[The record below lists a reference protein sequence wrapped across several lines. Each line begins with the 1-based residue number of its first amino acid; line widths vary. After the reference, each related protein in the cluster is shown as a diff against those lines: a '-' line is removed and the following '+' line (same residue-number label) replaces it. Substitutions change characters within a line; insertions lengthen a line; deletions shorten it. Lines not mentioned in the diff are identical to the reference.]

1 MVSRLVGNNKVAKVH
16 QRRSRPGPYA
26 SLFVARAEL
35 RTGPRRFASLQAGRD
50 PAYSHPVFS
59 IFMGHSHAGHDH
71 AGHVHATPPAGGA
84 FSSAFAG
91 GIALNLAFIVAEVVG
106 GLSANS
112 AALLS
117 DAGHNLSDVL
127 ALSLAWGAAWL
138 AGRPATARYT
148 FGYRGA
154 TIQAALL
161 NAALLYAA
169 LGFVLWETVDHLRH
183 PAPVNGRMVMLL
195 AGLGIVVNGFTAWLF
210 RHGRKGDVNVRGA
223 YLHMLTDAL
232 VSLGVVVGGAIT
244 YVTHWTWLDPL
255 LSLGLLVVIA
265 VGSWGLLRD
274 TVRLGLQAVP
284 DSVDFEAVQAF
295 LLRQPQ
301 VQSVH
306 DLHIWSLSSDGHDA
320 ALMAHIVRPGGADA
334 AWLAGLSAGL
344 LREFHIH
351 HSTVQVEDG
360 ELPDG
365 CHSGCADAGLPR
377 SRRAAP
383 ATA

>member
-1 MVSRLVGNNKVAKVH
+1 
-16 QRRSRPGPYA
+16 
-26 SLFVARAEL
+26 
-35 RTGPRRFASLQAGRD
+35 
-50 PAYSHPVFS
+50 
-59 IFMGHSHAGHDH
+59 MGHHHSHAGHDH
-71 AGHVHATPPAGGA
+71 AGHVHAAPPPGGA
-84 FSSAFAG
+84 FSLAFAV
-91 GIALNLAFIVAEVVG
+91 GIGLNLAFVVAEVIG
-106 GLSANS
+106 GLAANS

-127 ALSLAWGAAWL
+127 ALALAWGAAWL

-195 AGLGIVVNGFTAWLF
+195 AGFGILVNGFTAWLF
-210 RHGRKGDVNVRGA
+210 RHGQKSDVNVRGA

-244 YVTHWTWLDPL
+244 YFTHWTWLDPV
-255 LSLGLLVVIA
+255 LGLALLGVIA

-284 DSVDFEAVQAF
+284 EGVDFEAVQTF

-301 VQSVH
+301 VSGVH
-306 DLHIWSLSSDGHDA
+306 DLHIWSLSSDGHDT
-320 ALMAHIVRPGGADA
+320 ALMAHLVRPGGADA
-334 AWLAGLSAGL
+334 AWLADLSAGL

-360 ELPDG
+360 ELPGG
-365 CHSGCADAGLPR
+365 CHSGCAEAAEARPQ
-377 SRRAAP
+377 AAP
-383 ATA
+383 LALA